1 MPAKVAVVLLSGCI
15 SASAFSSA
23 VLFSPMCALPS
34 RCLPGLRSQEKRGLC
49 RPTGFLAQNVHE
61 GKYASA
67 AYAPVHRKP
76 GFFMLCGDSE
86 HKHIATSSSQAGG
99 DGGEGGRGAGG
110 KRGRG
115 GRGED
120 EEGEDGH
127 GPRRWQGTGYAEMIP
142 FFVMHRREL
151 LIGIVALVALY
162 GRAPRSTASMTT
174 DLWVDTPFSAD
185 DIPDVWNSDPLRH
198 AIVTGANTGILQFAI
213 YRT

>member
-86 HKHIATSSSQAGG
+86 HKHIAPSASQTGD
-99 DGGEGGRGAGG
+99 DGGEGGRGA
-110 KRGRG
+110 
-115 GRGED
+115 D
-120 EEGEDGH
+120 EYICVTFASRTSKSHRCSENAQGINRHFVTFRLNTIKERKFFTH
-127 GPRRWQGTGYAEMIP
+127 THPYPLFRILRRPWMFASD
-142 FFVMHRREL
+142 VAA
-151 LIGIVALVALY
+151 LIFIDTVDLSMLY
-162 GRAPRSTASMTT
+162 GNPP
-174 DLWVDTPFSAD
+174 L
-185 DIPDVWNSDPLRH
+185 DI
-198 AIVTGANTGILQFAI
+198 
-213 YRT
+213 